1 MRNWIFSGRGLH
13 LVTYLTGMDP
23 SGNFLKTPLRFI
35 YWNAL
40 HDFVFTP
47 NFADTKAAWVWS
59 GPGVRIN
66 IGSKGQGETGDAP
79 YFTTAGPTFNQ
90 QFTDDD
96 SVIHEDYN

>member
-1 MRNWIFSGRGLH
+1 
-13 LVTYLTGMDP
+13 MDP

-96 SVIHEDYN
+96 NVIHEDYN